1 MDQNIYK
8 LGQPKLFT
16 DKMPKQDVEEYLE
29 AILDIV
35 TEKGLAK
42 TTDIAQALGVSPSSV
57 TEVIQRLNKNDLIF
71 YEPYKGATLTE
82 KGLKIANKI
91 KRKHRLLEI
100 FLGDYLKINSANIH
114 KEACRME
121 HCISDEVTD
130 ALCKMMGGPS
140 KCPCGKNIPKCD
152 SDADCDICLRR

>member
-1 MDQNIYK
+1 MGRKIYK

-35 TEKGLAK
+35 TEKEVAK
-42 TTDIAQALGVSPSSV
+42 TTDIAQILGVSPSSV
-57 TEVIQRLNKNDLIF
+57 TEVLQRLNKNDLIF
-71 YEPYKGATLTE
+71 YEPYKGAKLTD

-91 KRKHRLLEI
+91 KRKHRIVEI
-100 FLGDYLKINSANIH
+100 FLSDYLHINPNNIH
-114 KEACRME
+114 AEACKME

-130 ALCKMMGGPS
+130 ALCKMMGGPPR
-140 KCPCGKNIPKCD
+140 CPCGKDIPKCD
-152 SDADCDICLRR
+152 PYKNCDICMRR